1 MRRMLENLK
10 IGDFSGRVG
19 DGFRVGEQGS
29 AVEMTLIEV
38 ADLARPDAPGPR
50 RSPFSLVFRG
60 PMQPV
65 LRQSTYALEHA
76 ALGRLEIFIVP
87 IGPDAS
93 GMRYEAVF
101 N

>member
-1 MRRMLENLK
+1 MLESLK
-10 IGDFSGRVG
+10 FEDFFERVG
-19 DGFRVGEQGS
+19 EGFRVGEAG
-29 AVEMTLIEV
+29 VPGLTLIE
-38 ADLARPDAPGPR
+38 ATDLSRPESPGPR

-60 PMQPV
+60 PMKPV
-65 LRQSTYALEHA
+65 LPQRTYALEHA
-76 ALGRLEIFIVP
+76 SLGRLEIFIVP

>member
-1 MRRMLENLK
+1 MRRMLEELK

-19 DGFRVGEQGS
+19 EKFRVGEAGA
-29 AVEMTLIEV
+29 AVELTLIE
-38 ADLARPDAPGPR
+38 ATDLSRADAPGPR

-60 PMQPV
+60 PLAPV
-65 LRQSTYALEHA
+65 MPQRTYPIEHA
-76 ALGRLEIFIVP
+76 ALGRLEIFLVP
-87 IGPDAS
+87 IGPDGK